1 MIWFGIALV
10 PKSGDRGY
18 LGEKGKERRGSFGLS
33 PSLLFLPD
41 LKKNTIN
48 LKNKQIYREGTKIK
62 IIKNQCVRQINK

>member
-1 MIWFGIALV
+1 MERTQQTQERTTTNN
-10 PKSGDRGY
+10 KQQ
-18 LGEKGKERRGSFGLS
+18 GKERRGSFGLS

-62 IIKNQCVRQINK
+62 IIKNQCVRQINKLNI